1 MKNHALILERGKGL
15 WQGLAR
21 TKVSATRACNDLRC
35 PPSNQ
40 NSFLDG
46 LRTIAILLVVNS
58 HFAAEFTTV
67 HGNNFFS
74 NLPFVVNGW
83 VGVDLFFVL
92 SGFFIGGQLWKEL
105 QRTGTIS
112 VPRFLLRRGLRI
124 WPLYFFTFIVV
135 FIAFWPA
142 ATGKSY
148 GWADL
153 VFLVNYFTAG
163 IVLGGWSL
171 STEEQFYILAPVLL
185 HLFARGHKFASIRV
199 WLWCILAFLPLLRA
213 AIWVSHCGHFF
224 QHDPALFGKLY
235 YPFHTHCD
243 GLVMG
248 LIISNLWVSR
258 ERASISGK
266 SALVLVPVAAM
277 AMVFLRNLHHE
288 IFVFSGLALFFGSL
302 TWFGVVGKSRLFRSS
317 LFYWISRLSFGMY
330 LNHPY
335 LIRPVLNGLLP
346 HLRLFPADSVLT
358 QMVGVSLLVLISG
371 GISLVTFCLV
381 EHPFL
386 ELRSRLLGK
395 PKMVAQFANA

>member
-1 MKNHALILERGKGL
+1 MSAMVYSEVLTEKSGTRWGMLKTLRRNATGAFDGL
-15 WQGLAR
+15 
-21 TKVSATRACNDLRC
+21 LR
-35 PPSNQ
+35 PPPTQ

-46 LRTIAILLVVNS
+46 LRCLAILLVVNA
-58 HFAAEFTTV
+58 HFSSRFTEL
-67 HGNNFFS
+67 HGNNFYS

-124 WPLYFFTFIVV
+124 WPLYFFTFIIV

-142 ATGKSY
+142 AAGKSY

-153 VFLVNYFTAG
+153 VFLVNYLTAG

-185 HLFARGHKFASIRV
+185 YLFARGHKLASIRV

-224 QHDPALFGKLY
+224 QHDPALFAKLY

-248 LIISNLWVSR
+248 LIISNFWVSR
-258 ERASISGK
+258 ERAGTSGK
-266 SALVLVPVAAM
+266 SALVLVPVAAVG
-277 AMVFLRNLHHE
+277 MVFIRNL
-288 IFVFSGLALFFGSL
+288 
-302 TWFGVVGKSRLFRSS
+302 
-317 LFYWISRLSFGMY
+317 
-330 LNHPY
+330 
-335 LIRPVLNGLLP
+335 
-346 HLRLFPADSVLT
+346 
-358 QMVGVSLLVLISG
+358 
-371 GISLVTFCLV
+371 
-381 EHPFL
+381 
-386 ELRSRLLGK
+386 
-395 PKMVAQFANA
+395 